1 MSIRANTAPFAAYLR
16 ERSRPVRLY
25 EAMQAR
31 KSKVGQTTVENWF
44 RGGSLPQA
52 QYLLALS
59 DALGVPCAEVCRVCA
74 DNP

>member
-16 ERSRPVRLY
+16 ERSRPV
-25 EAMQAR
+25 
-31 KSKVGQTTVENWF
+31 KVYRDLQRQGSTISQNTVENWF

-52 QYLLALS
+52 QYLLALA
-59 DALGVPCAEVCRVCA
+59 DALGVSCAEVCMVCA